1 MIVELGLSATLTALL
16 ISLRFF
22 TSPLRIWFGRISDR
36 MPLRGLHRTWYIAL
50 GMVLMVIGFLLTPYA
65 AYGVP
70 GGGSTGLLFAVAA
83 FALLGFG
90 VNLTTPL
97 YFALVSDQST
107 ESERPKVVAIM
118 FIAMGMA
125 LVLTAAAMGNALEP
139 YSRQTLHSVFLAVA
153 GLVLLLT
160 LLGLL
165 RLERPKSTHPIANR
179 GDFKAIRELLKN
191 SEVARFFI
199 YLLLTFIAIEA
210 QEIILEPFAAIAFGM
225 TPGETTR
232 LTAIYRTGFL
242 IMLALGAVV
251 VRRRG
256 YKYGAA
262 VGIFQAALGF
272 ALLIFS
278 GFIEMAMLFLV
289 GVFLFGLGTGQVS
302 VANLTLMMNMTD
314 SRNSGVFIGTWG
326 FAQAV
331 GVGGGTVLGGLLR
344 DAGVMFL
351 GDGIASYNI
360 VFSFEVVLL
369 LVSLPLVFRLNIP
382 RFREHSDEIAAQ
394 DVMASLGES

>member
-1 MIVELGLSATLTALL
+1 
-16 ISLRFF
+16 
-22 TSPLRIWFGRISDR
+22 
-36 MPLRGLHRTWYIAL
+36 
-50 GMVLMVIGFLLTPYA
+50 MVLMVIGFLLTPYA
-65 AYGVP
+65 SYGIP
-70 GGGSTGLLFAVAA
+70 GGGSTGLMSAVAA

-118 FIAMGMA
+118 FIAMGVA
-125 LVLTAAAMGNALEP
+125 LVLTAAAIGSALEP
-139 YSRQTLHSVFLAVA
+139 YSRQTLHSVFMAVA
-153 GLVLLLT
+153 GVVLLLT
-160 LLGLL
+160 LLGLF
-165 RLERPKSTHPIANR
+165 RLEKPKSTQPVANR

-191 SEVARFFI
+191 IEVGRFFA

-210 QEIILEPFAAIAFGM
+210 QEIVLEPFAAIAFGM

-256 YKYGAA
+256 HKCGAA
-262 VGIFQAALGF
+262 VGILQATLGF
-272 ALLIFS
+272 TLIIYS
-278 GFIEMAMLFLV
+278 GFAGMATLFLL
-289 GVFLFGLGTGQVS
+289 GVFLFGLGTGQIS
-302 VANLTLMMNMTD
+302 VANLTLMMSMTD
-314 SRNSGVFIGTWG
+314 SRNSGLFIGTWG

-331 GVGGGTVLGGLLR
+331 GVGGGTLLGGVLR
-344 DAGVMFL
+344 DAGVIFF

-360 VFSFEVVLL
+360 VFSFEVLLL

-382 RFREHSDEIAAQ
+382 RFKEHSDGIATQ
-394 DVMASLGES
+394 DAMVVLGEN